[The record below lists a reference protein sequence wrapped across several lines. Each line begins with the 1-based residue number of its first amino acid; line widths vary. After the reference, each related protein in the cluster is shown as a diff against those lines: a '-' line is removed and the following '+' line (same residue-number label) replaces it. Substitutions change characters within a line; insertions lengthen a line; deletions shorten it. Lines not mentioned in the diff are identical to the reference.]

1 MSVFDRTQL
10 TTVMFLVNEIE
21 QVELERKRQNKA
33 RPWLN
38 MTEIVD
44 TLSAR
49 LVWPQGT
56 INGIINELVN
66 AKCLERHESGRAVR
80 TGYAEV
86 PTT

>member
-38 MTEIVD
+38 MTEIVG

-56 INGIINELVN
+56 INGVINELVN
-66 AKCLERHESGRAVR
+66 VKCLERHESGRAVR

-86 PTT
+86 STT

>member
-38 MTEIVD
+38 MTEIV
-44 TLSAR
+44 TSISTR

-56 INGIINELVN
+56 INGVINELIS
-66 AKCLERHESGRAVR
+66 AKCLERHDSGRALR
-80 TGYAEV
+80 IGYAEV
-86 PTT
+86 PA